1 MTIETE
7 TAPAARSGL
16 ATRGTGFLRAL
27 AALFFIAAVCAWISL
42 GVGLYLDV
50 GRGTK
55 LILALAAALTT
66 EATFWTVAALLGV
79 SVFRARSLIWRRITG
94 RGEQGA

>member
-7 TAPAARSGL
+7 TATAARSGL
-16 ATRGTGFLRAL
+16 VTKGAGFLKAL

-42 GVGLYLDV
+42 GVGIYLDV
-50 GRGTK
+50 ARGTK
-55 LILALAAALTT
+55 LILALVAALAT

-79 SVFRARSLIWRRITG
+79 SVFRARSLIWRKITG